1 MDNMIFDLD
10 VTFSSKCLGE
20 ARDNNISISE
30 MLRAIAVG
38 EVERL
43 DQGRLSFTYKGI
55 EVQTSSSG
63 IVALKVRK
71 LDAELTPWLEI
82 VRSTYFSNELQLN

>member
-1 MDNMIFDLD
+1 MCIFLKLIHILVLFSGTLNLTGKGDLMENMIFDLD

-20 ARDNNISISE
+20 ARNNNISISE

-43 DQGRLSFTYKGI
+43 DQGSVCNPHFK
-55 EVQTSSSG
+55 
-63 IVALKVRK
+63 
-71 LDAELTPWLEI
+71 
-82 VRSTYFSNELQLN
+82 

>member
-1 MDNMIFDLD
+1 MENMIFDLD

-30 MLRAIAVG
+30 MLRAIAIG

-43 DQGRLSFTYKGI
+43 DQGRLTFTYKGI

-63 IVALKVRK
+63 IVALNVRR
-71 LDAELTPWLEI
+71 LDANMNPWLEI
-82 VRSTYFSNELQLN
+82 VRGTYFTNELQLN